1 MHRLPRKL
9 ELRVA
14 TPIVSPMV
22 TGSPFFSTFFLSPIS
37 VSFAE
42 KVNPRWL
49 QLNLF
54 FVAPTC
60 HHNLLCWESLIIL
73 WCQDNY
79 PSAYPPFHTI
89 STAMSSPPSPRPP
102 VAAETPAILVVWVY
116 YILPLKQ
123 GALLPPDAKRTAKM
137 CCCLH
142 QI

>member
-1 MHRLPRKL
+1 MSDWFGLSQLTSKSKIH
-9 ELRVA
+9 A
-14 TPIVSPMV
+14 TGGRAALIPQ
-22 TGSPFFSTFFLSPIS
+22 LHYS

-102 VAAETPAILVVWVY
+102 VAAETLAILVVWVY